1 MSVKAISTFEFELC
15 THMLDQSLFS
25 FYTRLAKIWSD
36 SSLSLSLFILF
47 LRFPFPPLFRWEQ
60 DAETSGLYSG
70 VVLQMLNR
78 HTSLRLRRGDFF
90 ALTLSAP
97 SLHLTRPWN
106 AYEIQPAEDL
116 LLKVACLVSVSRFE
130 YPVHICCSCPS
141 GHEMKFRLHISVKL
155 IESCL
160 QMACSS
166 SILW

>member
-1 MSVKAISTFEFELC
+1 MH
-15 THMLDQSLFS
+15 THVRPIVVFLLYKIGEDLKWLSL
-25 FYTRLAKIWSD
+25 
-36 SSLSLSLFILF
+36 SLSLSLFILF

-90 ALTLSAP
+90 APTLSAP
-97 SLHLTRPWN
+97 SLHLTWPWN
-106 AYEIQPAEDL
+106 VYEIQPAEDL
-116 LLKVACLVSVSRFE
+116 LHKVACLVSVSRFE

-141 GHEMKFRLHISVKL
+141 GHEMKFGLHISVKL

-160 QMACSS
+160 QTACSS